1 MALSKADM
9 VVVEVNRCGEVHVV
23 IAQMRGGGRERWREK
38 VEDGPRKV
46 FDHEVRSRRPVS
58 ESEE

>member
-1 MALSKADM
+1 M